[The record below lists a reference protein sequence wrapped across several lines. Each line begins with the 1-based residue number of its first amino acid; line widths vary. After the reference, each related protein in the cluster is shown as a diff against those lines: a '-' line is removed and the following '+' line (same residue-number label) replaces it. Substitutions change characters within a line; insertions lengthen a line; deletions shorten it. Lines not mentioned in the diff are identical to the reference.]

1 MKQRLFDSVIF
12 PLLGVVTIAIL
23 AGGLGVIFMVL
34 EASSLHVWGP
44 IILGIILTIGVPT
57 VAAILDSKVD

>member
-1 MKQRLFDSVIF
+1 
-12 PLLGVVTIAIL
+12 
-23 AGGLGVIFMVL
+23 VL

>member
-12 PLLGVVTIAIL
+12 PLLGVIL

-44 IILGIILTIGVPT
+44 IILGMILTVGVPT
-57 VAAILDSKVD
+57 VAGILDSKVD